1 VFPDDEP
8 LFITIK
14 RAQKLS
20 GLGRTLI
27 AEAVANGE
35 IPSTLVG
42 HRRRLL
48 DYPGFK
54 NWLTARS
61 GELQRKR
68 GPKPAPAPAPEVL
81 PVRATL
87 DGLLHSLEEDHGVAW
102 RETADFSGVQL
113 VGGKGPLMDAL
124 RRRRIARR

>member
-1 VFPDDEP
+1 MSSDADEP
-8 LFITIK
+8 LFITIR

-27 AEAVANGE
+27 AQAVASGE

-42 HRRRLL
+42 RRRRLL

-61 GELQRKR
+61 GELQPKR
-68 GPKPAPAPAPEVL
+68 GPAPKPRPEVL
-81 PVRATL
+81 PVPAAL
-87 DGLLHSLEEDHGVAW
+87 DDLLRSLEEDHGIML
-102 RETADFSGVQL
+102 RETADLSEVRL
-113 VGGKGPLMDAL
+113 VSGKGSLLDAL
-124 RRRRIARR
+124 RRRRIARQ

>member
-1 VFPDDEP
+1 MSSDADEP
-8 LFITIK
+8 LFITIR

-27 AEAVANGE
+27 AQAVASGE

-42 HRRRLL
+42 RRRRLL

-61 GELQRKR
+61 GELQPKR
-68 GPKPAPAPAPEVL
+68 GPAPKPQPEVL
-81 PVRATL
+81 PVPAVLR
-87 DGLLHSLEEDHGVAW
+87 SLEEDHGIML
-102 RETADFSGVQL
+102 RETADLSEVRL
-113 VGGKGPLMDAL
+113 VSGKGSLLDAL
-124 RRRRIARR
+124 RRRRIARQ